1 MTSITSAGLIAF
13 GVYVLSTG
21 DPVKL
26 TGPGRDWT
34 INNLSFAALFLA
46 SGVILFAYYFWYYR
60 IEVSAESI
68 RRYRFV
74 FKGDTIPFE
83 AVRSVS
89 LTFPSALYQTIS
101 VFKVRYAGGAIPIN
115 RSLYDTAT
123 LRAAGRR
130 LYEAGVRFPEDL
142 LPLLQ
147 LGRPT

>member
-46 SGVILFAYYFWYYR
+46 SGVILFADYFWYYR

-68 RRYRFV
+68 RRYRF
-74 FKGDTIPFE
+74 GSE
-83 AVRSVS
+83 
-89 LTFPSALYQTIS
+89 
-101 VFKVRYAGGAIPIN
+101 
-115 RSLYDTAT
+115 
-123 LRAAGRR
+123 
-130 LYEAGVRFPEDL
+130 
-142 LPLLQ
+142 
-147 LGRPT
+147 